1 MIMIV
6 LEISFRQSKL
16 TLYNLCFFKVSLLE
30 TDAFEGLSEILN
42 VSAKRLKIV
51 KL

>member
-16 TLYNLCFFKVSLLE
+16 TLYYLCCFVSLLE